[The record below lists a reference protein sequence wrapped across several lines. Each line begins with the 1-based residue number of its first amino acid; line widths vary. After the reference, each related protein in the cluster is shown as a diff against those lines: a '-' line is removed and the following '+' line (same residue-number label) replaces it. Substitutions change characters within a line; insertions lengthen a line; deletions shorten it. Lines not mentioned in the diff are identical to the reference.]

1 MRDISNIKAAMRKA
15 GFALAALLATGT
27 AHAADVT
34 FTDPQKFIDATFD
47 RPRSEKNLREVQEAV
62 RKMFSQLA
70 GTYLAPGQSLSVE
83 VSDIDLA
90 GRIEPTASMADE
102 IRVMRTSSWPRL
114 RFTYAVTENGAVVRS
129 GEADIHDFNYLT
141 GFNRYFDSDR
151 LRYER
156 QMLADWFRENLAPKA
171 L

>member
-1 MRDISNIKAAMRKA
+1 MRQF
-15 GFALAALLATGT
+15 GLALTALFVTGT
-27 AHAADVT
+27 AQAADVT
-34 FTDPQKFIDATFD
+34 FTDPNKFIDATFD
-47 RPRSEKNLREVQEAV
+47 RPRSEKHLREVQDAV
-62 RKMFSQLA
+62 SKMFSQLA
-70 GTYLAPGQSLSVE
+70 DKYLAPGQSLTVE
-83 VSDIDLA
+83 VRDIDLA
-90 GRIEPTASMADE
+90 GRIEPTMSMAND

-114 RFTYAVTENGAVVRS
+114 QFVYTVTQNGAVVRS